1 MICKSIAAKCIWS
14 EGGYMNKLVNRIKAI
29 YSNIRIANI
38 KPTGVLATRMLIG
51 VILIPIL
58 LVITQYILVFIKGD
72 VSTEA
77 GKIIDVGIKIIDH
90 IFIPSVLT
98 AIVGFLAL
106 WLDEN
111 HNGVPD
117 KLEKDDKK

>member
-14 EGGYMNKLVNRIKAI
+14 EGWYMNKLVNRIKAI

>member
-1 MICKSIAAKCIWS
+1 MIYKSIAAKCIWS
-14 EGGYMNKLVNRIKAI
+14 EGWYMNKLVNRIKAI

>member
-1 MICKSIAAKCIWS
+1 
-14 EGGYMNKLVNRIKAI
+14 MNKLVNRIKAI

-51 VILIPIL
+51 VILIPIM